1 MNETPKEEIESEMK
15 EEPKVKKEY
24 IMTDARKEN
33 LKKAREKATLLR
45 KQLKERETPKP
56 KPKSKMEKK
65 LEDLKNVDKTEDNN
79 KQDDFTPKPT
89 DYIEPTNINT
99 PKRAEPT
106 IPKVEN
112 EEPKDP
118 TSEVEEKPIFDKS
131 VERVSTKEEPEVKP
145 IIIEKKTPPKA
156 EFKRE
161 DGFLFI

>member
-1 MNETPKEEIESEMK
+1 MDEQPKDENEGEMK

-65 LEDLKNVDKTEDNN
+65 LEDLKNEDNN
-79 KQDDFTPKPT
+79 KQDDFTPRPT

-131 VERVSTKEEPEVKP
+131 VERVSKKEEPEVKP
-145 IIIEKKTPPKA
+145 IIEQNKTPPKA
-156 EFKRE
+156 TFKRE